1 MSAPRGEAIEHF
13 VAKWQR
19 REPEMAQAEVFC
31 PPALRP
37 RYRAWGSLLHEL
49 REAAFELSD
58 PRVAEVKNQWWA
70 EELLGLADGRSRH
83 PVTAPLVGASV
94 DWAGLVR
101 ALLALPGQ
109 DTRPGDTAAALA
121 RVGAFASAVAGAE
134 ARVFGTPP
142 GGPAD
147 ADAVAVH
154 LLLHRLPEGLAAED
168 QAGLPMSLLARH
180 GLSAAQVAA
189 GQGEALL
196 RDWAGELLAALPPAA
211 RHPALFRRLRGGF
224 DRARLARLA
233 AGRGFD
239 PPGPFSTLL
248 RAWRLARRV

>member
-1 MSAPRGEAIEHF
+1 MNAPRGEAIEHF

-58 PRVAEVKNQWWA
+58 ARVAEVKSQWWA
-70 EELLGLADGRSRH
+70 EELLGLAEGRSRH
-83 PVTAPLVGASV
+83 PVTAPLAGTPA
-94 DWAGLVR
+94 DWPALVH
-101 ALLALPGQ
+101 ALVELPA
-109 DTRPGDTAAALA
+109 TLVRPGDTAAALQRFDVLAAAIA
-121 RVGAFASAVAGAE
+121 RTE
-134 ARVFGTPP
+134 AQLFDAAP
-142 GGPAD
+142 GPRD

-168 QAGLPMSLLARH
+168 QAGLPMNLLARH
-180 GLSAAQVAA
+180 GLTAAQVAA
-189 GQGEALL
+189 GQGEPLL
-196 RDWAGELLAALPPAA
+196 RDWAGELLAALPPASA
-211 RHPALFRRLRGGF
+211 HPGLFRRLRGGF

-239 PPGPFSTLL
+239 PPGPFATLL
-248 RAWRLARRV
+248 RAWRLARRG